1 GCAAPP
7 QQRVRGARQPG
18 HRAAGQDVED
28 RAGADVREEDGGG
41 EDHREGDQDADHG
54 GGEGVG
60 AGAVDPGAE
69 HLLVVAEQ
77 QQEDGRGGQQDPGE
91 GLDAL
96 GEQAQRRAGDQDDDR
111 GQRDQARVDG
121 VEALGAADTPVQGV
135 VEADDVADGVGGGQ
149 RDGEGA
155 DDGGV
160 EQGDGEQDAGGLA
173 GVGGDA
179 VGQAS

>member
-41 EDHREGDQDADHG
+41 EDHGEGDQDADDG

-69 HLLVVAEQ
+69 DLLVVAEQ
-77 QQEDGRGGQQDPGE
+77 EQEDGRGGEQDPGE
-91 GLDAL
+91 GLDAF
-96 GEQAQRRAGDQDDDR
+96 GEQAERGAGDQDDDR
-111 GQRDQARVDG
+111 GEGDQAGVDG
-121 VEALGAADTPVQGV
+121 VEALGAAHAAVQGV
-135 VEADDVADGVGGGQ
+135 V
-149 RDGEGA
+149 
-155 DDGGV
+155 
-160 EQGDGEQDAGGLA
+160 
-173 GVGGDA
+173 
-179 VGQAS
+179 